1 LTTHPIPL
9 ARPDASSPLTTH
21 RKSLN
26 ALTGIRFFAAMQVV
40 FFHFGGTYA
49 QRHGAPRVV
58 VNFLSNGWIA
68 VTLFFILSG
77 FILSYNYVGQV
88 EKPGGK
94 RRFWEARFARIYP
107 VYVLSLLLSLPFVGA
122 LPAGVGI
129 AVLTMVQAWNPEHP
143 EYASAWNSTAWTL
156 SIEAFFYLVFPFLL
170 PRIARLS
177 SRVMQ
182 ALLGVTVAVMVLG
195 HTMTH
200 SVEQLA
206 VRTFIPV
213 PVFRFPEFFAGML
226 MGLLFLRGDP
236 VRRGSLGVYA
246 SLIALVA
253 ILGTVQGP
261 WLSLIV
267 IPYTILIYEMAA
279 GTSFVARLLG
289 QKAFVLLGGASYA
302 IYLLQIPIRS
312 WVHFAATG
320 TRNLKVDH
328 AGIDALLSPFILI
341 GVSIAAFLFW
351 EEPAR
356 RRLRS
361 WFKRHT
367 EPRLPEA

>member
-1 LTTHPIPL
+1 MTSHSIPL
-9 ARPDASSPLTTH
+9 ARPDISSPLTTH

-40 FFHFGGTYA
+40 LFHFGGTYA
-49 QRHGAPRVV
+49 QRHGAPRVIT
-58 VNFLSNGWIA
+58 NFLANGWIA

-107 VYVLSLLLSLPFVGA
+107 VYLLSLLLSLPFVNS
-122 LPAGVGI
+122 LSAGLGI

-143 EYASAWNSTAWTL
+143 EYAFAWNTTAWTL

-170 PRIARLS
+170 PHIQKLS
-177 SRVMQ
+177 SRMMQ
-182 ALLGVTVAVMVLG
+182 ALLGITIAVMVLG

-200 SVEQLA
+200 TVEQLS

-226 MGLLFLRGDP
+226 MGLLFLRADP
-236 VRRGSLGVYA
+236 VRRGSLRVYA
-246 SLIALVA
+246 SLIAAVA
-253 ILGTVQGP
+253 ILCTVQGP
-261 WLSLIV
+261 WLSLIA
-267 IPYTILIYEMAA
+267 IPYTILIYEMAV
-279 GTSFVARLLG
+279 GSSFVARMLG
-289 QKAFVLLGGASYA
+289 HKSLVLLGGASYA

-312 WVHFAATG
+312 WVHFAITG
-320 TRNLKVDH
+320 TRDLKVDH
-328 AGIDALLSPFILI
+328 AGIDALLSPIILI

-356 RRLRS
+356 IWLRKM
-361 WFKRHT
+361 FKRYN
-367 EPRLPEA
+367 ERIVPAA